1 MPHWPRWPRAR
12 RRAGD
17 GAAGARYVP
26 HVSTTP
32 YRVLARKYRPQRFDQ
47 LIGQEAVVRTLANAI
62 ESGRLAHAWL
72 LTGVRGVGKTTTARL
87 IAKALN
93 CIGPDG
99 AGGPTITPCDACEPC
114 RAIAEGRFI
123 DVLEMDAASNTGVDK
138 MRELLDGVPYGAVS
152 ARFKIYVVD
161 EVHMLSTSS
170 FNALLKTLEEPP
182 SHVKFI
188 FATTEVGKLPVT
200 ILSRCQRFDLRR
212 IPSEKLAA
220 HYAYVCKAEGV
231 AAESEALALI
241 ARAAEGSA
249 RDGLSLLDQAIAHG
263 GGAVTAA
270 AVQDML
276 GMADRGR
283 VRALLGDVLVADAGK
298 VLADMAAL
306 NDLGADPAGVLK
318 EMLDLVHGTARVAA
332 GAGADAGRAH
342 EEQAAIA
349 AWAAALGA
357 GALHRLWQ
365 LLLKGYA
372 EVQTAPLP
380 WEAAEMALLRM
391 VHAAGLPD
399 PGALL
404 RRLEGASDAEVAR
417 PAGRDADPAPRASA
431 AEVVLLPRAAPEPAV
446 FDAPADFAG
455 LVALFEEKREA
466 GLALCLHDQVRPVRY
481 APPLIELEAV
491 GDLPRDFAPRLARC
505 LDAWTS
511 ARWTIVFAKEGGQP
525 SLRERDE
532 AARAAVLAEPT
543 VAALLAAFPGA
554 ELIDYGP
561 GEPTREDMR
570 A

>member
-1 MPHWPRWPRAR
+1 M
-12 RRAGD
+12 
-17 GAAGARYVP
+17 
-26 HVSTTP
+26 SSTP

-47 LIGQEAVVRTLANAI
+47 LIGQDAVVRTLANAI
-62 ESGRLAHAWL
+62 DSGRLAHAYL
-72 LTGVRGVGKTTTARL
+72 LTGVRGVGKTTIARL

-99 AGGPTITPCDACEPC
+99 QGGPTISPCDVCEPC

-123 DVLEMDAASNTGVDK
+123 DVLEMDAASNTGVDR

-182 SHVKFI
+182 PHVKFI

-212 IPSEKLAA
+212 ISAEKLAA
-220 HYAYVCKAEGV
+220 HYAAVCAAEGV
-231 AAESEALALI
+231 EAEAQALALI

-263 GGAVTAA
+263 GGVVGEA

-283 VRALLGDVLVADAGK
+283 VRALLGDVLGGDAGK
-298 VLADMAAL
+298 VLAGMAAL

-318 EMLDLVHGTARVAA
+318 EMLDLVHATARVGA
-332 GAGADAGRAH
+332 GAGPDGGRAH

-349 AWAAALGA
+349 GWAAALGA
-357 GALHRLWQ
+357 AALHRLWQ
-365 LLLKGYA
+365 LLLKGFG
-372 EVQTAPLP
+372 EVQSAPLP

-391 VHAAGLPD
+391 VHAAGMPD
-399 PGALL
+399 PGALM
-404 RRLEGASDAEVAR
+404 RRLEAGLGAERAPVA
-417 PAGRDADPAPRASA
+417 AAAPRVAANVAELPGARAESA
-431 AEVVLLPRAAPEPAV
+431 AVDVPG
-446 FDAPADFAG
+446 DFAG
-455 LVALFEEKREA
+455 LVKMFAERREVV
-466 GLALCLHDQVRPVRY
+466 LAHHLHDHVRPVRY
-481 APPLIELEAV
+481 APPVLELERA
-491 GDLPRDFAPRLARC
+491 GDLPPDFAQALGRC
-505 LDAWTS
+505 LQAWTG
-511 ARWTIVFAKEGGQP
+511 ARWTIAYAGGGAP
-525 SLRERDE
+525 SLREIEE
-532 AARAAVLAEPT
+532 AARAAVLAQPA
-543 VAALLAAFPGA
+543 VAALIAAFPGA
-554 ELIDYGP
+554 ELIDYAWGDDDHK
-561 GEPTREDMR
+561 DMR

>member
-1 MPHWPRWPRAR
+1 M
-12 RRAGD
+12 
-17 GAAGARYVP
+17 
-26 HVSTTP
+26 STTP

-47 LIGQEAVVRTLANAI
+47 LIGQDAVVRTLANAI
-62 ESGRLAHAWL
+62 DSGRLAHAYL

-99 AGGPTITPCDACEPC
+99 TGGPTICPCDICEPC

-182 SHVKFI
+182 PHVKFI

-212 IPSEKLAA
+212 IPAEKLAA
-220 HYAYVCKAEGV
+220 HYAAVCVAEEV
-231 AAESEALALI
+231 EAEPQALALI

-263 GGAVTAA
+263 GGAVRAD

-283 VRALLGDVLVADAGK
+283 VRALLGA
-298 VLADMAAL
+298 VLAGEQAAVLSGIAAL
-306 NDLGADPAGVLK
+306 NDMGADPAGVLK
-318 EMLDLVHGTARVAA
+318 EMLDLVHATARVAA
-332 GAGADAGRAH
+332 GAGPDGGRAH
-342 EEQAAIA
+342 EEQAEIA
-349 AWAAALGA
+349 AWAEALGA
-357 GALHRLWQ
+357 GGLHRLWQ

-372 EVQTAPLP
+372 EVQAAPLP
-380 WEAAEMALLRM
+380 LEAAEMALLRM
-391 VHAAGLPD
+391 VYAAGLPD
-399 PGALL
+399 PGALM
-404 RRLEGASDAEVAR
+404 RRLEAGGSEVAAL
-417 PAGRDADPAPRASA
+417 PARAPAPRA
-431 AEVVLLPRAAPEPAV
+431 AAPVAELPHAMAGPAAV
-446 FDAPADFAG
+446 DAPGDFAG
-455 LVALFEEKREA
+455 LVALFEARREA
-466 GLALCLHDQVRPVRY
+466 GLALCLHDRVRAVRY
-481 APPLIELEAV
+481 APPLLELERV
-491 GDLPRDFAPRLARC
+491 GELPKDFALRIGRC
-505 LDAWTS
+505 LEEWTG
-511 ARWTIVFAKEGGQP
+511 ARWMIAYGTGGAP

-543 VAALLAAFPGA
+543 VAALIAAFPGA

-561 GEPTREDMR
+561 GEAEPQEMR